1 MAVGHVKFRIMV
13 LCLFVLFTVG
23 GLYWVSNQAEYT
35 DVVVIGA
42 GASGMSAALEA
53 EKQGAKVILLEKMPY
68 VGGNTLRATGGING
82 AETTV
87 QTTLGIEDDI
97 GIYVD
102 DVMDSGHFENNKT
115 LVRIMASKSADVIDW
130 LIEMDAD
137 LSDVGILAGHSLP
150 RTHRPKGGK
159 PVGLEIVKTL
169 ESQIKNSKIELRL
182 ENKAV
187 KIITSKH
194 GDIEGV
200 VVMDKSGKEYTIKA
214 KALVLATGGFG
225 GSPETFVYYNQK
237 LKGYQTTNSPSATG
251 DFIGLTEPLNVA
263 LADMDYIQTHPT
275 VSKEYGMLI
284 TEAIRGN
291 GGILVNN
298 SAKRF
303 ADELENRD
311 VLSEAL
317 LRQSNRE
324 VYLIF
329 NEAIRKTLKASDDYI
344 DMNIIL
350 KSDDIRELAEMIRLP
365 SEALEQTVS
374 RYNAFVQSGEDTDF
388 NRTSMAL
395 SLSEGPYYAVQ
406 VIPGVHYCMG
416 GMVIDEATRVL
427 DQNKMPIMGLYA
439 SGEATTGVHGR
450 NRLGGNSLLDA
461 VVFGRIAGQNAAKL
475 EE

>member
-1 MAVGHVKFRIMV
+1 MGRAKIKILVLSLLALVGVA
-13 LCLFVLFTVG
+13 
-23 GLYWVSNQAEYT
+23 GLYWSSQQAEYT

-53 EKQGAKVILLEKMPY
+53 DKQGASVILLEKMPY

-82 AETTV
+82 AETSV
-87 QTTLGIEDDI
+87 QEALGIEDNI
-97 GIYVD
+97 GVYVD
-102 DVMDSGHFENNKT
+102 DVMASGHFENNKA
-115 LVRIMASKSADVIDW
+115 LVRIMANKSAEVIEW

-137 LSDVGILAGHSLP
+137 LSDVGILAGHSIP
-150 RTHRPKGGK
+150 RTHRPIGGK

-169 ESQIKNSKIELRL
+169 ETQIKNSKIELRL

-187 KIITSKH
+187 KIITSKR
-194 GDIEGV
+194 GDVEGV
-200 VVMDKSGKEYTIKA
+200 VVMDKSGKEYLIKA
-214 KALVLATGGFG
+214 KSVVLSTGGFG

-251 DFIGLTEPLNVA
+251 DFITLTKPLNVA
-263 LADMDYIQTHPT
+263 LADMDYIQIHPT

-298 SAKRF
+298 SGNRF

-317 LRQSNRE
+317 LNQTDRE

-350 KSDDIRELAEMIRLP
+350 KSDDVKGLSELIRVNADTL
-365 SEALEQTVS
+365 QNTVN
-374 RYNAFVQSGEDTDF
+374 RYNTFVLEGEDLDF
-388 NRTSMAL
+388 HRTSMAL
-395 SLSEGPYYAVQ
+395 SLDKGPFYAVQ

-416 GMVIDEATRVL
+416 GMVIDEETRVL
-427 DQNKMPIMGLYA
+427 DQSGAVIKGLYA

-461 VVFGRIAGQNAAKL
+461 VVFGRIAGQNAARLDK
-475 EE
+475 E